1 MAEPRS
7 IPRQLFDLALPI
19 IGLNV
24 LTVLALAV
32 DTAMV
37 GRLDGSEAALAG
49 LGFASQIIFLLMV
62 VQMGLTVGCIATVAR
77 AYGAKHLDQVE
88 HVLQQATMLTLIL
101 SGIIAVVGNVVAPH
115 LLTLLGAQDDV
126 LHEGMR
132 YLRPLL
138 TGTVFYYLNL
148 LFAGVLRGV
157 GNTKLPFRIAVVTNV
172 INFGLNYGLILGNY
186 GLPQLGVQ
194 GAAIGTLCAYASG
207 TLMMVWLLNT
217 GAQPGLSVP
226 LRLVPIDR
234 PLASRLFK
242 VGWPAA
248 LDMLILNAG
257 FLSILGMLGRVSPAA
272 VAAHGI
278 GLRIQALA
286 FVPGM
291 SISQATAAMVGQ
303 ALGAGDVARA
313 NSVIK
318 ASVVLCTAVMTT
330 LCLAI
335 IAGAYPITSLFDLQ
349 RGSDMAELAVLWMK
363 VLGYGMPIVGVW
375 IAFVG
380 MLQGSGF
387 TNTSLKINAVA
398 TTLQIPGSYL
408 LGFTLGLGP
417 LGIWLAFPI
426 SFALKAALGFKE
438 WRGQTW
444 AVTGSRGR

>member
-1 MAEPRS
+1 MTDPRP
-7 IPRQLFDLALPI
+7 IPRQLFDLALPN

-37 GRLDGSEAALAG
+37 ARMEGSDAALAG
-49 LGFASQIIFLLMV
+49 LGFASQIVFLLMV
-62 VQMGLTVGCIATVAR
+62 AQMGLTVGCVATVAR
-77 AYGAKHLDQVE
+77 AFGAREPERVA
-88 HVLQQATMLTLIL
+88 HVLQQATMLTLIMG
-101 SGIIAVVGNVVAPH
+101 GIIAVLGNVVAPSI
-115 LLTLLGAQDDV
+115 LRLLGA
-126 LHEGMR
+126 EGDALDQGLR

-157 GNTKLPFRIAVVTNV
+157 GNTKLPFLVAVVINIVNV
-172 INFGLNYGLILGNY
+172 VLNYGLILGNY
-186 GLPQLGVQ
+186 GLPALGVQ

-207 TLMMVWLLNT
+207 TVAMVVLLNT

-226 LRLVPIDR
+226 LRLVRLDG
-234 PLASRLFK
+234 PLAGRLFK

-257 FLSILGMLGRVSPAA
+257 FLSILGMLGRITPAA

-313 NSVIK
+313 NAVIR
-318 ASVVLCTAVMTT
+318 ASIGLCTAIMTT
-330 LCLAI
+330 LGLAF
-335 IAGAYPITSLFDLQ
+335 IAGAYPLTALFSLE
-349 RGSDMAELAVLWMK
+349 RGTPIAELAVLWMK
-363 VLGYGMPIVGVW
+363 VLGVGMPIVGVW
-375 IAFVG
+375 IALVG

-387 TNTSLKINAVA
+387 TNTSLRINLAA
-398 TTLQIPGSYL
+398 TTVQIPLSYL

-417 LGIWLAFPI
+417 LGIWAAFPI
-426 SFALKAALGFKE
+426 SFFIKMVWGLFE
-438 WRGQTW
+438 WRGQRW
-444 AVTGSRGR
+444 AVTGGRGR

>member
-1 MAEPRS
+1 MKDPRS
-7 IPRQLFDLALPI
+7 IARQLFDLALPI

-37 GRLDGSEAALAG
+37 GRLTGSESALAG
-49 LGFASQIIFLLMV
+49 LGFAAQIVFLLMV
-62 VQMGLTVGCIATVAR
+62 AQMGLTVGCIATVAR
-77 AYGAKHLDQVE
+77 AYGAMQRDRVG
-88 HVLQQATMLTLIL
+88 HVLQQATMLTLIMGGL
-101 SGIIAVVGNVVAPH
+101 VAVIGNLIAPLILRA
-115 LLTLLGAQDDV
+115 LGAEGDV
-126 LHEGMR
+126 LEQGLR

-157 GNTKLPFRIAVVTNV
+157 GNTKLPFRVAILTNV
-172 INFGLNYGLILGNY
+172 VNFVLNYGLILGNY
-186 GLPQLGVQ
+186 GLPELGVQ
-194 GAAIGTLCAYASG
+194 GAAIGTLCAYATG
-207 TLMMVWLLNT
+207 TVAMVTLLNF

-226 LRLVPIDR
+226 LRLVAIDR
-234 PLASRLFK
+234 PLARDLFR

-248 LDMLILNAG
+248 MDMLILNAA
-257 FLSILGMLGRVSPAA
+257 FLSIVGMLGRIAPAA
-272 VAAHGI
+272 VAAHGV

-303 ALGAGDVARA
+303 ALGANDVERA
-313 NSVIK
+313 NAVVR
-318 ASVVLCTAVMTT
+318 ASVVLCTVVMTT

-335 IAGAYPITSLFDLQ
+335 IAGAYPITALFDLE
-349 RGSDMAELAVLWMK
+349 RGSQISELAVLWMK

-387 TNTSLKINAVA
+387 TNTSLRINLAA
-398 TTLQIPGSYL
+398 TSVQIPLSYI
-408 LGFTLGLGP
+408 LGFTLAMGP
-417 LGIWLAFPI
+417 FGIWVAFPI
-426 SFALKAALGFKE
+426 SFGIKAVWGWIE
-438 WRGQTW
+438 WRRQRW
-444 AVTGSRGR
+444 AVTGARGR